1 MAKKA
6 RRTEK
11 QKFMRE
17 YEAVLQEEKK
27 EEERQRKLE
36 EDAEDAYWAHII
48 ELEAFR
54 EAQREEEE
62 NHNIPDDDYDD
73 FLYNYDYGFNF

>member
-1 MAKKA
+1 MAKS

-11 QKFMRE
+11 QKIQRDYAAF
-17 YEAVLQEEKK
+17 LQEERQ

-36 EDAEDAYWAHII
+36 EAAEDAYWAHFL
-48 ELEAFR
+48 EL

-62 NHNIPDDDYDD
+62 NQNVPDDDYDD
-73 FLYNYDYGFNF
+73 FCYYYGFNF